1 MYARSPE
8 VSYQLPKHIYIQSSY
23 RITPKKL
30 QHTHTH
36 TIVRMLS
43 HGALM
48 TFYAISQANYALE
61 TYQHRKPPSICQ
73 PNQTQ
78 INKTK
83 PKTQIT
89 RLPTAETHWNLFLCY
104 QLGLE

>member
-48 TFYAISQANYALE
+48 TFYAIFQANYALE
-61 TYQHRKPPSICQ
+61 TTNTENPHQFA
-73 PNQTQ
+73 NQ
-78 INKTK
+78 TK
-83 PKTQIT
+83 PKSTKQNQKHKLLVY
-89 RLPTAETHWNLFLCY
+89 RLPRHIGTYFCVIN
-104 QLGLE
+104 